1 MKNEKTI
8 LGKKF
13 LIAAFCSFS
22 MLLMCQCSG
31 NTSRT
36 ARNTAIAALEFS
48 EKGKENINILQVSR
62 PDSVMDYKYFSMDDS
77 ETVMRVMDFVSNKT
91 ADLYRGS
98 AEDGQFNPAME
109 ELAGY
114 SSDAANI
121 MQSMMSQLYT
131 STPPG
136 QSSFTGWKVKII
148 YDRKNSYGGVSRLQ
162 AWFILTPDGRSVVK
176 SFSLPFVAG

>member
-1 MKNEKTI
+1 MKNEKTLI
-8 LGKKF
+8 GKKF

-36 ARNTAIAALEFS
+36 ARKTAIAALEFS
-48 EKGKENINILQVSR
+48 EKGKENINIIQVSR

-98 AEDGQFNPAME
+98 AEDGQF
-109 ELAGY
+109 L
-114 SSDAANI
+114 
-121 MQSMMSQLYT
+121 
-131 STPPG
+131 
-136 QSSFTGWKVKII
+136 
-148 YDRKNSYGGVSRLQ
+148 
-162 AWFILTPDGRSVVK
+162 
-176 SFSLPFVAG
+176 SLIHI